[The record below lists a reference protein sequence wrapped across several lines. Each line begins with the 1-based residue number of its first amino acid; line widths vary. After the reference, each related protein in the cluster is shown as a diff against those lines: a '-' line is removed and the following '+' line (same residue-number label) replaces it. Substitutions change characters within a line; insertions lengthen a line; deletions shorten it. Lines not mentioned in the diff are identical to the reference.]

1 MLINDKEEKI
11 KSTIEDITGKK
22 PDIKHEIL
30 YDLVK
35 DYRTFQIKKIL
46 ILSSSSFNYFLLEEE
61 GRLKTL
67 FSEISKYDDNYS
79 APEIIHVETGED
91 CLKLLEKNV
100 FDLLIIFNKQEDTD
114 IINLSKKI
122 KKISQ
127 VPIALLGSDLSELRK
142 LTKKELPDNIK
153 KIFTWNGDGKIILS
167 IVQYFEDIKNLEQSS
182 LESKRC
188 ILLIEDSI
196 QHYSSYFLLI
206 HDEIYCYLKDIIT
219 NNLSYEQRLLRYKRK
234 PFVLHAKSFEEGLT
248 LYEKYKD
255 ELICIITDNYSEES
269 RERKQAGIELANKIS
284 VDKPNLQILIL
295 SSEPIDEKKI
305 LGKKI
310 KFVSKSS
317 HSLINIL
324 GRFLKDSIGPREI
337 IFKDAKGKEI
347 AIIRN
352 MQDFEDAI
360 PRLDAETILRYTK
373 INIISKWLNSLGEVE
388 LSQKFLTVEN
398 EYDDS
403 EKLKNRLLELL
414 EDYRYYINQIAIS
427 SFERN
432 ITDPFVKISRIG
444 RGALGGKA
452 RGIAFL
458 AKILS
463 KYITEDM
470 FPGLKITVPR
480 SIVLSTDVFDTFI
493 DHNHLSNLDFSTLS
507 DERISAKFLEASLPA
522 AILGD
527 LRSFVKNTRKP
538 LMVRSSGLLEDSL
551 MQPFAGIYTSMLL
564 PNESWEADFRF
575 QDVCNAIKHV
585 YASTYFE
592 KARTYI
598 KSTPKNIGDEKM
610 AVLIQEVVGS
620 KHDNYFY
627 PIISGVAKSY
637 NFYPQSLCKP
647 EDGIVYLALGL
658 GKSIVDGGSSYAF
671 CPEKPKAPLFGTP
684 KLYMKYAQTTFYSL
698 NLKSVYRIVNYN
710 EETTLDKLDIKIAK
724 EHGVLDKIASTYFP
738 KDDNFYPGIYDEGY
752 IVIDFAPIINYDQ
765 IPLVKAIKLLLRI
778 SEIALGYPVEIEF
791 AMNIPKEE
799 TKPAELIIL
808 QLRSMITPDKK
819 VDIDIEKVPKDEIL
833 FYSENTLGNGTINDI
848 SEIVYVKQDVFD
860 MSHSNEIVSEIRK
873 INNYLMEEKKPY
885 ILIGPGRWG
894 STDPWL
900 GIPVIWSD
908 IAGAKVIVET
918 PYKERPIDPSQG
930 SHFFHDMMASQVGYI
945 ITKKETDIDWKWI
958 NSLNLLKETKFIK
971 HVKSTYPLQIIID
984 GKLSKAL
991 IRKKPK

>member
-1 MLINDKEEKI
+1 MLINDKEERI
-11 KSTIEDITGKK
+11 KSKIEEITSKK
-22 PDIKHEIL
+22 PEIKHEII
-30 YDLVK
+30 YDTVK

-46 ILSSSSFNYFLLEEE
+46 LLSSSFDYFLLEEE

-67 FSEISKYDDNYS
+67 FLEFYKYNDKYNP
-79 APEIIHVETGED
+79 PEIIHVETDKD
-91 CLKLLEKNV
+91 CLGLLEKDV
-100 FDLLIIFNKQEDTD
+100 VDLLIIFNKQKEID

-127 VPIALLGSDLSELRK
+127 VPIVLLESDISELK
-142 LTKKELPDNIK
+142 KFTKKELPDNIK
-153 KIFTWNGDGKIILS
+153 KSFTWNGDGKIILS
-167 IVQYFEDIKNLEQSS
+167 IVQYFEDIKNLEEPSF
-182 LESKRC
+182 EGKKC

-196 QHYSSYFLLI
+196 QYYSSYFLLI
-206 HDEIYCYLKDIIT
+206 HDEIYSFLKDIIT
-219 NNLSYEQRLLRYKRK
+219 DNLSNEQRLLRYKRR
-234 PFVLHAKSFEEGLT
+234 PFVLHAKNFEEGLT

-255 ELICIITDNYSEES
+255 ELICVITDNYLEEG
-269 RERKQAGIELANKIS
+269 REKKQRGIEIANKIS
-284 VDKPNLQILIL
+284 LDKPNLKILIL

-305 LGKKI
+305 FGKKI
-310 KFVSKSS
+310 IFVSKSS
-317 HSLINIL
+317 HLLINIL
-324 GRFLKDSIGPREI
+324 RKFIKDIIGPREI
-337 IFKDAKGKEI
+337 IFKDFKGKEI
-347 AIIRN
+347 AIIRS

-360 PRLDAETILRYTK
+360 PKLDTETILRYTK
-373 INIISKWLNSLGEVE
+373 DNIISKWLTSLGEME
-388 LSQKFLTVEN
+388 LSHKFLTVEN

-403 EKLKNRLLELL
+403 EKLKNRLMELL
-414 EDYRYYINQIAIS
+414 EDYRYSINQIAIS

-432 ITDPFVKISRIG
+432 VTDPYIKISRIG

-463 KYITEDM
+463 KYISEDM
-470 FPGLKITVPR
+470 FPGLKITIPR
-480 SIVLSTDVFDTFI
+480 SIVLSTDVFDAFMNR
-493 DHNHLSNLDFSTLS
+493 NHLSNLDFYHLS

-522 AILGD
+522 TILGD
-527 LRSFVKNTRKP
+527 LRSFVRNTRKP

-592 KARTYI
+592 RARTYI
-598 KSTPKNIGDEKM
+598 KSTPKHIGDEKM
-610 AVLIQEVVGS
+610 AVLIQEVVGN

-627 PIISGVAKSY
+627 PTISGVAKSY
-637 NFYPQSLCKP
+637 NYYPQGPCKP
-647 EDGIVYLALGL
+647 EEGIVYLALGL

-710 EETTLDKLDIKIAK
+710 EETTLDKLDIQIAK
-724 EHGVLDKIASTYFP
+724 EHGVLDKIASTYFI
-738 KDDNFYPGIYDEGY
+738 KDDSFSPGIYDDGY

-765 IPLVKAIKLLLRI
+765 IPLSKALKLLLKV
-778 SEIALGYPVEIEF
+778 SEIALNYPVEIEF
-791 AMNIPKEE
+791 AVNISKEE
-799 TKPAELIIL
+799 SKPAELVIL
-808 QLRSMITPDKK
+808 QIRSMITPDKK
-819 VDIDIEKVPKDEIL
+819 VDIDIDKIPKEEVL
-833 FYSENTLGNGTINDI
+833 FFSENALGNGIINDL
-848 SEIVYVKQDVFD
+848 SEIVYVKQDTFD
-860 MSHSNEIVSEIRK
+860 MSHSNEIINEIRK
-873 INNYLMEEKKPY
+873 TNSDLMEEKKPY
-885 ILIGPGRWG
+885 LLVGPGRWG

-908 IAGAKVIVET
+908 IAGAKIIVET

-958 NSLNLLKETKFIK
+958 NSLQLLKETKFIK
-971 HVKSTYPLQIIID
+971 HVKSSQPLQVIID
-984 GKLSKAL
+984 GKIGKAI